1 MLAVVIALGIS
12 VFVLGRQVIVDAT
25 LTNAVVLSVAVL
37 LPILPAAALAWIQ
50 PDAPTDA

>member
-1 MLAVVIALGIS
+1 MIVLGIA
-12 VFVLGRQVIVDAT
+12 VFLLGRQVVVDAA
-25 LTNAVVLSVAVL
+25 LTNALVLSVAVL